1 MGCCSRAQDAPL
13 NKHLTLANV
22 WVGGAYSTRECGWHR
37 SRRLLRH
44 SGEHI
49 SVLIITDK
57 KHWANFQ
64 DTWVLNYH
72 HVHERQDQAN
82 LKWTTPL

>member
-1 MGCCSRAQDAPL
+1 MVKS
-13 NKHLTLANV
+13 K
-22 WVGGAYSTRECGWHR
+22 
-37 SRRLLRH
+37 
-44 SGEHI
+44 GE
-49 SVLIITDK
+49 K

-64 DTWVLNYH
+64 DTWALNYH